1 MVEHQFKILDRVETS
16 GHGSAETSG
25 HGSAVSSIEMSL
37 D

>member
-16 GHGSAETSG
+16 GHGSA
-25 HGSAVSSIEMSL
+25 VSSIEMSL